1 MEAQLIKQEDGAV
14 LKESACDTS
23 DYLISVACGAIAG
36 LVDIFFVGMPGES
49 TLGTWTDLQVD
60 TAVKKF
66 ASLSGWNPKPEKA
79 DSVASAIGW
88 LEKNYSVNY
97 DQRHTADV
105 GNLFPMNTKN
115 HHIKSLSHAPDI
127 VGLFFSVLN
136 QFTSTSAFISGGQ
149 LIMLQTET
157 YELQGGNFPA
167 KLFCGVANWFGHVMS
182 DIAGSSGSR
191 GNGGR
196 GSGLAIPFFELFQ
209 MCTFGEFQ
217 VGKDRQDFAT
227 LAIRAFQE
235 GYDARFGLA
244 MAIPVLICD
253 LSIRL
258 LWMVKRRFYLKMPVN
273 ECIPT
278 SRHSDLRVMLLF
290 GNGTLCIMDGADAA
304 IRSDGNWLLFF
315 MRMNIIAWA
324 RFLILVLKEIC
335 IRVGISATF
344 EKQLDAYKQI
354 TASLR
359 AYLLQ
364 LQQIDVEAFR
374 RETEQFD
381 RFAKYTDLIMDERQL
396 NAALKASMI
405 ELGIRLPWDG
415 DFDLFMR
422 DKNKHLS
429 FE

>member
-88 LEKNYSVNY
+88 LEKNYRVNY

-324 RFLILVLKEIC
+324 RFLTLVLKEIC

>member
-1 MEAQLIKQEDGAV
+1 M
-14 LKESACDTS
+14 
-23 DYLISVACGAIAG
+23 
-36 LVDIFFVGMPGES
+36 
-49 TLGTWTDLQVD
+49 
-60 TAVKKF
+60 
-66 ASLSGWNPKPEKA
+66 
-79 DSVASAIGW
+79 
-88 LEKNYSVNY
+88 
-97 DQRHTADV
+97 
-105 GNLFPMNTKN
+105 
-115 HHIKSLSHAPDI
+115 
-127 VGLFFSVLN
+127 
-136 QFTSTSAFISGGQ
+136 
-149 LIMLQTET
+149 
-157 YELQGGNFPA
+157 
-167 KLFCGVANWFGHVMS
+167 
-182 DIAGSSGSR
+182 
-191 GNGGR
+191 
-196 GSGLAIPFFELFQ
+196 
-209 MCTFGEFQ
+209 
-217 VGKDRQDFAT
+217 
-227 LAIRAFQE
+227 
-235 GYDARFGLA
+235 
-244 MAIPVLICD
+244 
-253 LSIRL
+253 
-258 LWMVKRRFYLKMPVN
+258 
-273 ECIPT
+273 
-278 SRHSDLRVMLLF
+278 RVMLLF

-324 RFLILVLKEIC
+324 RFLTLVLKEIC

>member
-88 LEKNYSVNY
+88 LEKNYRVNY

-258 LWMVKRRFYLKMPVN
+258 LWMVKRRFYLKLPMN

-324 RFLILVLKEIC
+324 RFLTLVLKEIC

>member
-1 MEAQLIKQEDGAV
+1 
-14 LKESACDTS
+14 
-23 DYLISVACGAIAG
+23 
-36 LVDIFFVGMPGES
+36 
-49 TLGTWTDLQVD
+49 
-60 TAVKKF
+60 
-66 ASLSGWNPKPEKA
+66 
-79 DSVASAIGW
+79 
-88 LEKNYSVNY
+88 
-97 DQRHTADV
+97 
-105 GNLFPMNTKN
+105 
-115 HHIKSLSHAPDI
+115 
-127 VGLFFSVLN
+127 
-136 QFTSTSAFISGGQ
+136 
-149 LIMLQTET
+149 
-157 YELQGGNFPA
+157 
-167 KLFCGVANWFGHVMS
+167 
-182 DIAGSSGSR
+182 
-191 GNGGR
+191 
-196 GSGLAIPFFELFQ
+196 

-324 RFLILVLKEIC
+324 RFLTLVLKEIC

>member
-14 LKESACDTS
+14 LKEIACDTS
-23 DYLISVACGAIAG
+23 DYFISVACGAIAG

-88 LEKNYSVNY
+88 LEKNYRVNY

-324 RFLILVLKEIC
+324 RFLTLVLKEIC

>member
-36 LVDIFFVGMPGES
+36 LIDIFFVGMPGES

-88 LEKNYSVNY
+88 LEKNYRVNY

-127 VGLFFSVLN
+127 VGLFLSVLN

-324 RFLILVLKEIC
+324 RFLTLVLKEIC

>member
-1 MEAQLIKQEDGAV
+1 
-14 LKESACDTS
+14 
-23 DYLISVACGAIAG
+23 
-36 LVDIFFVGMPGES
+36 
-49 TLGTWTDLQVD
+49 
-60 TAVKKF
+60 
-66 ASLSGWNPKPEKA
+66 
-79 DSVASAIGW
+79 
-88 LEKNYSVNY
+88 
-97 DQRHTADV
+97 
-105 GNLFPMNTKN
+105 
-115 HHIKSLSHAPDI
+115 
-127 VGLFFSVLN
+127 
-136 QFTSTSAFISGGQ
+136 
-149 LIMLQTET
+149 
-157 YELQGGNFPA
+157 
-167 KLFCGVANWFGHVMS
+167 
-182 DIAGSSGSR
+182 
-191 GNGGR
+191 
-196 GSGLAIPFFELFQ
+196 
-209 MCTFGEFQ
+209 
-217 VGKDRQDFAT
+217 
-227 LAIRAFQE
+227 
-235 GYDARFGLA
+235 
-244 MAIPVLICD
+244 
-253 LSIRL
+253 
-258 LWMVKRRFYLKMPVN
+258 
-273 ECIPT
+273 
-278 SRHSDLRVMLLF
+278 MLLF

-324 RFLILVLKEIC
+324 RFLTLVLKEIC

>member
-88 LEKNYSVNY
+88 LEKNYRVNY
-97 DQRHTADV
+97 DKRHTADV

-324 RFLILVLKEIC
+324 RFLTLVLKEIC

>member
-1 MEAQLIKQEDGAV
+1 M
-14 LKESACDTS
+14 
-23 DYLISVACGAIAG
+23 
-36 LVDIFFVGMPGES
+36 
-49 TLGTWTDLQVD
+49 QVD

-88 LEKNYSVNY
+88 LEKNYRVNY

-324 RFLILVLKEIC
+324 RFLTLVLKEIC

>member
-1 MEAQLIKQEDGAV
+1 METQLLKQEDGAI
-14 LKESACDTS
+14 LKESVCDTS
-23 DYLISVACGAIAG
+23 DYLISVACGAMAG

-66 ASLSGWNPKPEKA
+66 ASLSGWNPKAEKT

-88 LEKNYSVNY
+88 LEKNYKVNY

-127 VGLFFSVLN
+127 VGLFFSILN
-136 QFTSTSAFISGGQ
+136 QFTSTSAFINGGQ
-149 LIMLQTET
+149 LIMIQTET

-167 KLFCGVANWFGHVMS
+167 KLFCGIANWFGHIMS

-253 LSIRL
+253 LSIR
-258 LWMVKRRFYLKMPVN
+258 
-273 ECIPT
+273 
-278 SRHSDLRVMLLF
+278 
-290 GNGTLCIMDGADAA
+290 
-304 IRSDGNWLLFF
+304 
-315 MRMNIIAWA
+315 
-324 RFLILVLKEIC
+324 

-354 TASLR
+354 TASLH

-374 RETEQFD
+374 RETEQFN
-381 RFAKYTDLIMDERQL
+381 RFAKYADLIMDERQL

-405 ELGIRLPWDG
+405 ELGIRLPWNG
-415 DFDLFMR
+415 DFDLFMQ
-422 DKNKHLS
+422 DKSKHLS

>member
-1 MEAQLIKQEDGAV
+1 MEAQLLKREDGAV

-36 LVDIFFVGMPGES
+36 LIDIFFVGMPGES

-88 LEKNYSVNY
+88 LEKNYRANY

-182 DIAGSSGSR
+182 DIAGSSGSW

-258 LWMVKRRFYLKMPVN
+258 LWMVKRRFYLRMPLN
-273 ECIPT
+273 ECIPI

-304 IRSDGNWLLFF
+304 IRSGGNWLLFF

-324 RFLILVLKEIC
+324 RFLTLVLKEIC
-335 IRVGISATF
+335 IRVGIGATF

-354 TASLR
+354 TASLHT
-359 AYLLQ
+359 YLLQ

-396 NAALKASMI
+396 NAALKVSMI

-415 DFDLFMR
+415 DFDLFMQ
-422 DKNKHLS
+422 DKSKHLS

>member
-14 LKESACDTS
+14 LKASACDTS

-88 LEKNYSVNY
+88 LEKNYRVNY

-167 KLFCGVANWFGHVMS
+167 KLF
-182 DIAGSSGSR
+182 
-191 GNGGR
+191 
-196 GSGLAIPFFELFQ
+196 
-209 MCTFGEFQ
+209 
-217 VGKDRQDFAT
+217 
-227 LAIRAFQE
+227 
-235 GYDARFGLA
+235 
-244 MAIPVLICD
+244 
-253 LSIRL
+253 
-258 LWMVKRRFYLKMPVN
+258 
-273 ECIPT
+273 
-278 SRHSDLRVMLLF
+278 
-290 GNGTLCIMDGADAA
+290 
-304 IRSDGNWLLFF
+304 
-315 MRMNIIAWA
+315 
-324 RFLILVLKEIC
+324 
-335 IRVGISATF
+335 
-344 EKQLDAYKQI
+344 
-354 TASLR
+354 
-359 AYLLQ
+359 
-364 LQQIDVEAFR
+364 
-374 RETEQFD
+374 
-381 RFAKYTDLIMDERQL
+381 
-396 NAALKASMI
+396 
-405 ELGIRLPWDG
+405 
-415 DFDLFMR
+415 
-422 DKNKHLS
+422 
-429 FE
+429 

>member
-88 LEKNYSVNY
+88 LEKNYRVNY

-324 RFLILVLKEIC
+324 RFLTLVLKEIC

-396 NAALKASMI
+396 NAA
-405 ELGIRLPWDG
+405 
-415 DFDLFMR
+415 
-422 DKNKHLS
+422 
-429 FE
+429 

>member
-88 LEKNYSVNY
+88 LEKNYRVNY

-157 YELQGGNFPA
+157 YELQGGNFLA

-324 RFLILVLKEIC
+324 RFLTLVLKEIC

>member
-88 LEKNYSVNY
+88 LEKNYRVNY

-324 RFLILVLKEIC
+324 RFLTLVLKEIC

-374 RETEQFD
+374 REQSSL
-381 RFAKYTDLIMDERQL
+381 TDLQ
-396 NAALKASMI
+396 STQT
-405 ELGIRLPWDG
+405 
-415 DFDLFMR
+415 
-422 DKNKHLS
+422 LS
-429 FE
+429 WMNGS

>member
-14 LKESACDTS
+14 LKESACDKS
-23 DYLISVACGAIAG
+23 DYLIYVACGAISG
-36 LVDIFFVGMPGES
+36 HVDIFFVGMPGES

-88 LEKNYSVNY
+88 LEKNYRVNY

-324 RFLILVLKEIC
+324 RFLTLVLKEIC

>member
-88 LEKNYSVNY
+88 LEKNYRVNY

-324 RFLILVLKEIC
+324 RFLTLVLKEIC
-335 IRVGISATF
+335 IRVGISATL

>member
-1 MEAQLIKQEDGAV
+1 METQLIKQEDGAI
-14 LKESACDTS
+14 LKESVCGTS

-36 LVDIFFVGMPGES
+36 LVDVFFVGMPGES
-49 TLGTWTDLQVD
+49 ALGTWTDLQVD

-88 LEKNYSVNY
+88 LEKNYRVNY
-97 DQRHTADV
+97 DQRHTTDV
-105 GNLFPMNTKN
+105 RNLFPMNTKN

-157 YELQGGNFPA
+157 YELQGGNFLA

-258 LWMVKRRFYLKMPVN
+258 LWMVKRRFYLRMPLN

-304 IRSDGNWLLFF
+304 IRSGGNWLLFF

-324 RFLILVLKEIC
+324 RFLTLVLKEIC
-335 IRVGISATF
+335 IRVGIGATF

-354 TASLR
+354 TASLHT
-359 AYLLQ
+359 YLLQ

>member
-88 LEKNYSVNY
+88 LEKNYRVNY

-324 RFLILVLKEIC
+324 RFLTLVLKEIC

-364 LQQIDVEAFR
+364 LQQIDV
-374 RETEQFD
+374 
-381 RFAKYTDLIMDERQL
+381 
-396 NAALKASMI
+396 
-405 ELGIRLPWDG
+405 
-415 DFDLFMR
+415 
-422 DKNKHLS
+422 
-429 FE
+429 

>member
-88 LEKNYSVNY
+88 LEKNYRVNY

-105 GNLFPMNTKN
+105 GNLCPMNTKN

-167 KLFCGVANWFGHVMS
+167 KLFCGVANWFGHIMS

-324 RFLILVLKEIC
+324 RFLTLVLKEIC